1 MYSDFSTGL
10 IVALVLVVSALLSNE
25 AKVREFMADMAAEEP
40 VQQGLG
46 AGFDAPYRG
55 SAAPKGD

>member
-1 MYSDFSTGL
+1 M
-10 IVALVLVVSALLSNE
+10 ALVLVVSALMSNE

-40 VQQGLG
+40 LVQQGLG